1 MHGQPSAASNALS
14 AADIEDL
21 VARESQ
27 LSKPLDEE
35 TITIQSRK
43 KDGTSKAVK
52 IKLGPMLR
60 HFETLLEKTQV
71 EVNALREKVREV
83 DLEIAEAY
91 QDAVNTDHSE
101 GKKARR
107 EFEKDLEA
115 LANEAYEAKQ
125 QTIADIKQVRED
137 EKRAAEEEKRKLNAL
152 LNSQS

>member
-1 MHGQPSAASNALS
+1 MLGQPLSGGNSLS

-27 LSKPLDEE
+27 LSKPLGEE
-35 TITIQSRK
+35 KITIQSRK
-43 KDGTSKAVK
+43 KDGTSRAVD

-60 HFETLLEKTQV
+60 HFENLLEKTQA
-71 EVNALREKVREV
+71 EVMVLRKQVREIDV
-83 DLEIAEAY
+83 EIAEAY
-91 QDAVNTDHSE
+91 QDAVKTEQSD

-107 EFEKDLEA
+107 ELETDLEA
-115 LANEAYEAKQ
+115 LAKEADEAKE
-125 QTIADIKQVRED
+125 QTLADIKQAREA